1 MAVTRSNRRSR
12 LTGSLALVAST
23 FTLVNGWR
31 PVSRRGGRRS
41 IPLFVNGLIGSEAP
55 VPVALVHLVVAAR
68 LARRTGGAV
77 RAIVASVGLAG
88 VAAGILQ
95 YRQARTTAA
104 RLPEIVTHDLDRPV
118 RSSIDGVT
126 PRANRAPWPLLHRSY
141 TSTRTRGI
149 PYGDHGVHNT
159 LDVWRRP
166 DVAGHTPV
174 IVQVHGGGWCIGD
187 NRTQGVP
194 LMTHLAEAGWTC
206 VAPRYRLSPRATWPD
221 HVGDIQRVIAWVRSN
236 IESFG
241 GDPSFVALTG
251 GSAGAH
257 LVSLAGLLGNDHR
270 FAPELNVDTRVQAV
284 VPFYGIY
291 DWVDRDGEQ
300 NPAVRH
306 LLEKHVVKNRMTA
319 ATEVFHD
326 ASPINHLHPDAPPF
340 FVLHGTNDSLLHVEP
355 ARRFVEELRRVSRN
369 PVLYAEL
376 ATTQHSFD
384 LFRTPR
390 ARGACDAVNLFLTT
404 LAHESAHRPLVAD
417 E

>member
-12 LTGSLALVAST
+12 LAGWLAFTTST

-55 VPVALVHLVVAAR
+55 LPVVLVHLVATAR

-77 RAIVASVGLAG
+77 RSLVGVIGLAG
-88 VAAGILQ
+88 VVAGILQ
-95 YRQARTTAA
+95 YRHARTTAT
-104 RLPEIVTHDLDRPV
+104 RITGIVTHDLDRPV
-118 RSSIDGVT
+118 HSSIEGVV
-126 PRANRAPWPLLHRSY
+126 PRVNRAPWPLLHRSY
-141 TSTRTRGI
+141 TSARTRGI
-149 PYGDHGVHNT
+149 PYGEHGVHNT

-166 DVAGHTPV
+166 DVEGRTPV

-206 VAPRYRLSPRATWPD
+206 VAARYRLSPRATWPD
-221 HVGDIQRVIAWVRSN
+221 HVADIRRVIDWVRSN
-236 IESFG
+236 IASYG
-241 GDPSFVALTG
+241 GDPSFIALTG

-257 LVSLAGLLGNDHR
+257 LVSLAGLTAD
-270 FAPELNVDTRVQAV
+270 PPVQAV

-291 DWVDRDGEQ
+291 DWVDPDGEQ
-300 NPAVRH
+300 NSAVRH
-306 LLEKHVVKNRMTA
+306 LLEKHVVKKRLA
-319 ATEVFHD
+319 DDPEIFRD
-326 ASPINHLHPDAPPF
+326 ASPIAHVHRDAPPF

-355 ARRFVEELRRVSRN
+355 ARRFVETMRSMSRN
-369 PVLYAEL
+369 PVLYAEIP
-376 ATTQHSFD
+376 TTQHSFD

-390 ARGACDAVNLFLTT
+390 ARGACEAVNLFLTS
-404 LAHESAHRPLVAD
+404 LARQSEHRAPVVS